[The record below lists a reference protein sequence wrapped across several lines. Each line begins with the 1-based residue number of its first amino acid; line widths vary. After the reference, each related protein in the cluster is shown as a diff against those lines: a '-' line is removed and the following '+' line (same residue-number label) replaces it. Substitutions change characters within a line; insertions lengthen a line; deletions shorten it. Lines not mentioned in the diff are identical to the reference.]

1 MKTIQIAIDGP
12 AGSGKSTI
20 AKLVA
25 KAFNFTHIDTGAMYR
40 AITLKAM
47 RLNIDLA
54 NEDAFDFID
63 QTRFDYKDDHL
74 FMDGVDIS
82 QEIRTRE
89 VSNQVSLVSSHLSV
103 REKTVKRQQRIAKG
117 LNVVMDGR
125 DIGYNVLPNADFK
138 FYLTANVETRARRRY
153 KENIERG
160 IHSTLDELQKEIAA
174 RDDFDSSRIHSPLKP
189 ADDATI
195 IDTSDMTIEEV
206 IEAIKVKV
214 REDETIWNLKSEK

>member
-1 MKTIQIAIDGP
+1 MKNIQIAIDGP

-25 KAFNFTHIDTGAMYR
+25 KAFEYTHIDTGAMYR

-47 RLNIDLA
+47 RLNIDLS

-63 QTRFDYKDDHL
+63 QTRFDYKDGIL
-74 FMDGVDIS
+74 YMDDEDVS
-82 QEIRTRE
+82 KEIRTRE
-89 VSNQVSLVSSHLSV
+89 VSNNVSLVSSHFIV
-103 REKTVKRQQRIAKG
+103 RDKTVKRQQEISKN

-153 KENIERG
+153 KENLERG
-160 IHSTLDELQKEIAA
+160 IHSTLKELQTEISS
-174 RDDFDSSRIHSPLKP
+174 RDAFDSSRVHSPLKP
-189 ADDATI
+189 ADDAII
-195 IDTSDMTIEEV
+195 IDTSDMSIEEV
-206 IEAIKVKV
+206 IETIKVKV
-214 REDETIWNLKSEK
+214 REDDSHGI